1 MNLESLRRKRAKR
14 LGVKATA
21 HTGQRR
27 IYFVLDRA
35 TRKFHGDVCL
45 WMQYIDYARKQKSHK
60 KASQIL
66 TSVLRLHPT
75 KPELWIYAASY
86 AYDSLG
92 DMTEARS
99 YMQRGLRF
107 CKNSKDLWLEYAKL
121 EMLYLAKISARR
133 KILGIDQSRETA
145 EPIPVANDR
154 DADLLKLPTI
164 TADDINPDLQTNNPE
179 LQAALSNLDKSPAL
193 TGEIPMAIFDAAMEC
208 FKDENL
214 GEQFFDLVASFQGLN
229 CSVKLLEHIVKSLL
243 VIQAKSP
250 ATLICYIRQ
259 PVCDI
264 EAVSP
269 KFPRALSDAL
279 SRLKTSIEAV
289 PLMAGLKGT
298 TRPRADLL
306 CRAMKWLLGYL
317 DMRGLDPDVTKA
329 LSLTM
334 KRTWN
339 KFCATIQESGGGSAE
354 EVSILI
360 ERCRKGNQA
369 EMAASML
376 AWSVQLWPSE
386 ERLKA
391 LQETT
396 SSLAIQ

>member
-1 MNLESLRRKRAKR
+1 M
-14 LGVKATA
+14 GVKTTA

-35 TRKFHGDVCL
+35 TRKFHGDVSL

-66 TSVLRLHPT
+66 TSILRLHPT

-86 AYDSLG
+86 AYDNRG

-145 EPIPVANDR
+145 EPISVANDR

-164 TADDINPDLQTNNPE
+164 TADDINPDLQTNNSE

-193 TGEIPMAIFDAAMEC
+193 TGEIPRAIFDAAMEC

-214 GEQFFDLVASFQGLN
+214 GERFFDLVASFQGLD
-229 CSVKLLEHIVKSLL
+229 CSVKLLEHIVESLSAM
-243 VIQAKSP
+243 QAKSP

-259 PVCDI
+259 PICDI

-269 KFPRALSDAL
+269 EFPRALSDAL
-279 SRLKTSIEAV
+279 SRLNTSIEAV
-289 PLMAGLKGT
+289 PLMAGSKGT
-298 TRPRADLL
+298 MRPRADLL

-317 DMRGLDPDVTKA
+317 DMRGLDPDVANA

-334 KRTWN
+334 RRTWS

-354 EVSILI
+354 DVSSLI

-369 EMAASML
+369 EMAESML

-391 LQETT
+391 LQGTT